1 MIAGIILLSVV
12 AIFATLGLTAA
23 GVDLTEGIFPTIV
36 ALPAIGLPLGFALVV
51 VLLIMSVIKRG
62 RAAKDVSN

>member
-12 AIFATLGLTAA
+12 SIFVTLGLTAA
-23 GVDLTEGIFPTIV
+23 GVDMTQGIYPTIV

-51 VLLIMSVIKRG
+51 VLLIVSVVKRG